1 MNNSGFPFI
10 FDHPKKSIMNFVEE
24 LRWRSMLQDVMP
36 GTEELL
42 QKESVTA
49 YIGFDPTADSLHVGS
64 LAQIMLLMHFQK
76 AGHKP
81 IALVG
86 GATGMI
92 GDPSGKLEERKLLT
106 VEDINHNLDGIK
118 SQLEK
123 FLDFKLKPNPAE
135 IVNNYDWFKDIYTIH
150 FLRDVG
156 KYLTVSYLLNKGFV
170 KDRLAQEQDLSFT
183 EFNYI
188 LMQAYDFLWLYQ
200 NKNCRLQMGGSD
212 QWGNITAGT
221 ELIRKKLRGE
231 TFGLTIKLIT
241 KADGT
246 KFGKTETGNIW
257 LDRNKT
263 SPYKFYQ
270 FWLNA
275 SDEDAKSYIRI
286 FTLLNK
292 DEINVL
298 ETEHDKTPHLRILQK
313 SLAKDI
319 TIRVHSND
327 DYSIAVEAS
336 EILFGSSTTEALRKL
351 DEETLLSVFDGV
363 PQMKIAKSDLENN
376 INAVDLLAEKT
387 NVFPSKGE
395 ARKMIQGGGVSINKT
410 KIVDVNHLMNTEALL
425 NGKYLLVQKGKKNYF
440 LLIAE

>member
-1 MNNSGFPFI
+1 
-10 FDHPKKSIMNFVEE
+10 MNFVDE
-24 LRWRSMLQDVMP
+24 LKWRGMLQDSMP
-36 GTEELL
+36 GTDELL
-42 QKESVTA
+42 QKEAVTA

-76 AGHKP
+76 SGHKP

-106 VEDINHNLDGIK
+106 VEDINKNLLGIK
-118 SQLEK
+118 TQLEK
-123 FLDFKLKPNPAE
+123 FLDFDLKSNPAE
-135 IVNNYDWFKDIYTIH
+135 IVNNYDWFKDIHTIH

-200 NKNCRLQMGGSD
+200 NKNCKLQMGGSD

-231 TFGLTIKLIT
+231 AFGLTIKLIT

-246 KFGKTETGNIW
+246 KFGKTESGNIW

-275 SDEDAKSYIRI
+275 SDEDAKNYIRI

-292 DEINVL
+292 EEIETL
-298 ETEHDKTPHLRILQK
+298 ETEHAKAPHLRLLQK
-313 SLAKDI
+313 ALAKDV
-319 TIRVHSND
+319 TIRVHSAD
-327 DYSIAVEAS
+327 DYNAAVEAS
-336 EILFGSSTTEALRKL
+336 EILFGSSTTEALKKL

-363 PQMKIAKSDLENN
+363 PQMKILKSDLEAN
-376 INAVDLLAEKT
+376 INAVDLLTEKAK
-387 NVFPSKGE
+387 VFASKRE
-395 ARKMIQGGGVSINKT
+395 AREMIQAGGASFNKT
-410 KIVDVNHLMNTEALL
+410 KIADANHLVNTDVLL
-425 NGKYLLVQKGKKNYF
+425 NGKYILVQKGKKNYF

>member
-1 MNNSGFPFI
+1 
-10 FDHPKKSIMNFVEE
+10 MNFVDE
-24 LRWRSMLQDVMP
+24 LKWRGMLQDSMP
-36 GTEELL
+36 GTDELL
-42 QKESVTA
+42 QKEAVTA

-76 AGHKP
+76 SGHKP

-106 VEDINHNLDGIK
+106 VEDINKNLLGIK
-118 SQLEK
+118 TQLEK
-123 FLDFKLKPNPAE
+123 FLDFDLKSNPAE
-135 IVNNYDWFKDIYTIH
+135 IVNNYDWFKDIHTID

-200 NKNCRLQMGGSD
+200 NKNCKLQMGGSD

-231 TFGLTIKLIT
+231 AFGLTIKLIA

-246 KFGKTETGNIW
+246 KFGKTESGNIW

-275 SDEDAKSYIRI
+275 SDEDAKNYIRI

-292 DEINVL
+292 EEIETL
-298 ETEHDKTPHLRILQK
+298 ETEHAKAPHLRLLQK
-313 SLAKDI
+313 SLAKDV
-319 TIRVHSND
+319 TIRVHSAD
-327 DYSIAVEAS
+327 DYNAAVEAS
-336 EILFGSSTTEALRKL
+336 EILFGSSTTEALKKL

-363 PQMKIAKSDLENN
+363 PQMKILKSDLEAN
-376 INAVDLLAEKT
+376 INAVDLLTEKAK
-387 NVFPSKGE
+387 VFASKRE
-395 ARKMIQGGGVSINKT
+395 AREMIQAGGASFNKT
-410 KIVDVNHLMNTEALL
+410 KIADANHLVNTDVLL
-425 NGKYLLVQKGKKNYF
+425 NGKYILVQKGKKNYF

>member
-1 MNNSGFPFI
+1 
-10 FDHPKKSIMNFVEE
+10 
-24 LRWRSMLQDVMP
+24 MLQDVMP

-313 SLAKDI
+313 ALAKDI

-410 KIVDVNHLMNTEALL
+410 KIVDVNHSMNTEALL